1 MIKIKI
7 NKDMENRFIS
17 NMIKNNNI
25 KTIIP
30 FIIKDDDIII
40 DEKNLVTLKDKLS
53 CLIDSK
59 TLLIWLD
66 KLFLSVEIINKYMID
81 ENYIYYDLDKV
92 FIKNDNI
99 YLLVNPYMQNSKNI
113 KDLFFEILMDYKID
127 EDDFDI
133 RLIKIKNELV
143 NSNYNLITLRKIIND
158 NINYNENKKKKI
170 ISKNKKENV
179 NILEILKNKFAYNN
193 DRIVKEHDL
202 DNVFKFPKKHKK
214 TFDKS

>member
-7 NKDMENRFIS
+7 NKDMENRFIT

-40 DEKNLVTLKDKLS
+40 DENNLVTLKDKLS

-170 ISKNKKENV
+170 ISKNKKDNV

>member
-40 DEKNLVTLKDKLS
+40 DENNLVTLKDKLS

-81 ENYIYYDLDKV
+81 ESYIYYDLDKI

-179 NILEILKNKFAYNN
+179 NILEILKNKFAYYN

-214 TFDKS
+214 NI

>member
-40 DEKNLVTLKDKLS
+40 DENNLVTLKDKLS

-81 ENYIYYDLDKV
+81 ENYIYYDLDKI

-158 NINYNENKKKKI
+158 NIKYNENKKKKI

-179 NILEILKNKFAYNN
+179 NNLEILKNKFAYNN

-202 DNVFKFPKKHKK
+202 DNVFKFPKNHKK

>member
-170 ISKNKKENV
+170 ILKNKKENV